1 VAQLPQVSS
10 LSCTRLARPCVT
22 SLPIE
27 IIPIKSIK
35 FAVCFQMKIGISLI
49 NDLSNIIEEFCNMN
63 QNSNNFDEHRLPI
76 SKVYDQI
83 AESFDTTRRYPW
95 KDVIEF
101 VEEISKKE
109 LVLDLGCGNGR
120 HTKLILEKDTPTIG
134 MDLSYNILQ
143 IALAKTLKQF
153 QNLIP
158 GMINADTIFL
168 PFRKNSFDKII
179 MIAVIHHLDTDNKRA
194 LALREINNI
203 LKKNGQLLISC
214 WLNTHPRFKKE
225 DLAPLIAQNKQ
236 DILVPWTMTNG
247 KKINRYY
254 YLFDPKEFEE
264 LVLSSGLMI
273 RLKRI
278 TNHNLF
284 IIAQKK

>member
-1 VAQLPQVSS
+1 MAQLPQVSS

>member
-1 VAQLPQVSS
+1 MAQLPQVSS

-27 IIPIKSIK
+27 IIPITSIK

>member
-1 VAQLPQVSS
+1 M
-10 LSCTRLARPCVT
+10 SCTRLARPCVT